1 MRPEHWLFT
10 IPLRLR
16 SLFRWAQADQELDD
30 ELRDHLER
38 KTEEYVAQ
46 GMTETEAHRRARL
59 DLGGIEQTKEKCRD
73 ARRVNL
79 IQDFV
84 HDLHFGLR
92 MLRKSP
98 GFTVLAA
105 LCLALGTGVNTSVFA
120 LLDFTMLRPLP
131 VPEPNRMTLLSRASD
146 DRFSYPDYLAYRDR
160 GQTFAAL
167 AASFPTESSLDTNEQ
182 SHLISAE
189 AVSANYFETMGIAP
203 FIGRWFTDEGEPMAV
218 LSYSAWRNFFD
229 GDPSILGKRVR
240 SETQWYTVIG
250 VASPGFTGINAPIQ
264 TAIWVPL
271 HMWARQYP
279 QRAEHLLDRADPSLR
294 VMVLGR
300 LEEHVNPSEAA
311 ANLNAVDAEL
321 RREPPATSEAVAPLK
336 VEIIHGTP
344 SPFSRSGAA
353 SLDIL
358 FVVVGSIV
366 LVIACVNV
374 GNLLLARGSAR
385 QRELSVRAVLGAG
398 RGRLLR
404 QLLVETFLLSLL
416 GVAGGLVLNQWS
428 NHILNTAVDA
438 LPVEAR
444 VAIHADLSL
453 NSRVF
458 LFSLGLCFLCTLLC
472 GVLPAGRAVRR
483 DVYSI
488 LKGGGTPGDRVRLR
502 QVSLVA
508 QVGLSLTL
516 LLCAGLFLRSIY
528 RMRAAEP
535 GFAVQQRL
543 YALTYISAPEFT
555 QASGLQ
561 FYEQTI
567 ERLRALP
574 GIRNAAVTRFL
585 PLMITGAETDCISTG
600 TTSPFNATFGVISP
614 SFLTTMQIPLLEGRD
629 FTADDRPSSPPVVL
643 VSQALAQHLWGKA
656 DVVGQHVQFG
666 CDNPTTAE
674 VVGVVRDTKVGS
686 LGEPPQAHF
695 YRPFAQRYTGLA
707 TVVVETSVDPAS
719 AARAVSSLIRGES
732 SGVRIYDLQPVA
744 TQIERSYWII
754 RLETTVLLILGL
766 LALALAAVGLYGVV
780 AFHAAQ
786 RTQEI
791 GLRIALGATPG
802 EIHRLILLRG
812 MKITLAGILIGIAV
826 SAGLAPLLARF
837 LSGLSPVDPLTFA
850 VSAGL
855 WIGVAL
861 LACYLPARRAMRL
874 DPMVAL
880 RYE

>member
-1 MRPEHWLFT
+1 MSFLRNIASAMRAL
-10 IPLRLR
+10 LRR
-16 SLFRWAQADQELDD
+16 RQVNRELDE
-30 ELRDHLER
+30 ELRGFAEMAV
-38 KTEEYVAQ
+38 EEKMKQ
-46 GMTETEAHRRARL
+46 GMTLKEAARAVRL
-59 DLGGIEQTKEKCRD
+59 ERGSLDATKEEVRAAAWESFIETFWQD
-73 ARRVNL
+73 LRFAAR
-79 IQDFV
+79 I
-84 HDLHFGLR
+84 
-92 MLRKSP
+92 LRKSP
-98 GFTVLAA
+98 GFTVLAV

-120 LLDFTMLRPLP
+120 LLDYTMLRPLP

-203 FIGRWFTDEGEPMAV
+203 FMGRWFTDESEPMAV

-300 LEEHVNPSEAA
+300 LEEHVTPSEAA

-321 RREPPATSEAVAPLK
+321 RRETPATSEATAAPLT

-366 LVIACVNV
+366 LLIACVNV

-416 GVAGGLVLNQWS
+416 GVVGGLVLNQWS
-428 NHILNTAVDA
+428 NHILNAAIDA

-535 GFAVQQRL
+535 GFAVQHRL

-600 TTSPFNATFGVISP
+600 TTSPFNATFGVVSP

-707 TVVVETSVDPAS
+707 TVVVETSVEPES
-719 AARAVSSLIRGES
+719 AARTVSSLIRSES

-754 RLETTVLLILGL
+754 RLETTVLVIVGS
-766 LALALAAVGLYGVV
+766 LALVLAAVGLYGVV
-780 AFHAAQ
+780 AFHATQ

-791 GLRIALGATPG
+791 GLRMALGATPG
-802 EIHRLILLRG
+802 EIHRLILFRG
-812 MKITLAGILIGIAV
+812 MKITLAGVLIGIAV

-850 VSAGL
+850 ASAAL
-855 WIGVAL
+855 WVGVAL
-861 LACYLPARRAMRL
+861 LACSLPARRAMRL

>member
-1 MRPEHWLFT
+1 MSS
-10 IPLRLR
+10 LRNMTSGLR
-16 SLFRWAQADQELDD
+16 SLFRKEQVDRELDE
-30 ELRDHLER
+30 ELRAYQEMAAEEKIKDGMGRTEALRAVRLER
-38 KTEEYVAQ
+38 GSLEVSKEIIRSGGWESLV
-46 GMTETEAHRRARL
+46 ETCWQ
-59 DLGGIEQTKEKCRD
+59 DLRF
-73 ARRVNL
+73 AA
-79 IQDFV
+79 
-84 HDLHFGLR
+84 R

-131 VPEPNRMTLLSRASD
+131 VPEPNRLMLLSRAGD
-146 DRFSYPDYLAYRDR
+146 ARFSYPDYLAYRDR
-160 GQTFAAL
+160 SQTFAAL
-167 AASFPTESSLDTNEQ
+167 AASFPTESSLDANEQ
-182 SHLISAE
+182 SHLTSAE

-203 FIGRWFTDEGEPMAV
+203 LIGRWFTDESEPVAV
-218 LSYSAWRNFFD
+218 LSYSAWRNYFN
-229 GDPSILGKRVR
+229 GDPSILGKSVR

-250 VASPGFTGINAPIQ
+250 VASPAFTGINAPIQ

-279 QRAEHLLDRADPSLR
+279 QRAEHLLDRAHPSLD

-300 LEEHVNPSEAA
+300 LQAHVTPSEAA
-311 ANLNAVDAEL
+311 ANLNAVDGEL
-321 RREPPATSEAVAPLK
+321 RRETPAISEATAAPLT
-336 VEIIHGTP
+336 VEIIHGAP
-344 SPFSRSGAA
+344 SPFSRRAA
-353 SLDIL
+353 APLDIL
-358 FVVVGSIV
+358 FLGVGSIV
-366 LVIACVNV
+366 LLIACVNV
-374 GNLLLARGSAR
+374 GNLLLARGTAR
-385 QRELSVRAVLGAG
+385 QRELSLRAVLGAG

-428 NHILNTAVDA
+428 NHILNAAVGA

-444 VAIHADLSL
+444 VAIHPDLSL

-458 LFSLGLCFLCTLLC
+458 LFALGLCFLCTLLC
-472 GVLPAGRAVRR
+472 GMLPARRAVRR

-488 LKGGGTPGDRVRLR
+488 LKGGETPSDRVRLR

-508 QVGLSLTL
+508 QVGLSLIL

-535 GFAVQQRL
+535 GFAVQNRL

-561 FYEQTI
+561 FYERTV

-574 GIRNAAVTRFL
+574 GIHNAAVTRFL

-629 FTADDRPSSPPVVL
+629 FTADDGPSSPPVVL
-643 VSQALAQHLWGKA
+643 VSQTLAQHLWGKA
-656 DVVGQHVQFG
+656 DAVGQHVQFG
-666 CDNPTTAE
+666 CSDPTTAE

-719 AARAVSSLIRGES
+719 VARTVSSLIRSES

-802 EIHRLILLRG
+802 EIHRLILFRG
-812 MKITLAGILIGIAV
+812 LKITLAGVLIGIAV
-826 SAGLAPLLARF
+826 SAGFAPLLARF

-861 LACYLPARRAMRL
+861 LACYLPARRAMRV

>member
-1 MRPEHWLFT
+1 
-10 IPLRLR
+10 
-16 SLFRWAQADQELDD
+16 LDE
-30 ELRDHLER
+30 ELRAYQEMAAEEKMKAGLSRKEALRAVRLER
-38 KTEEYVAQ
+38 GSLEVSKEIVRSGGWESFV
-46 GMTETEAHRRARL
+46 ETCWQ
-59 DLGGIEQTKEKCRD
+59 DLR
-73 ARRVNL
+73 
-79 IQDFV
+79 
-84 HDLHFGLR
+84 FGLR
-92 MLRKSP
+92 TLRKSP
-98 GFTVLAA
+98 GFTLLAA

-131 VPEPNRMTLLSRASD
+131 VPKPNRTTLLTRAGN

-167 AASFPTESSLDTNEQ
+167 AASFPTESSLDDNEQ

-189 AVSANYFETMGIAP
+189 AVSANYFKTMGIAP
-203 FIGRWFTDEGEPMAV
+203 FIGRWFTDESEPVAV
-218 LSYSAWRNFFD
+218 LSYPAWRNFFN
-229 GDPSILGKRVR
+229 GDPNILGKSVR

-250 VASPGFTGINAPIQ
+250 VASPAFTGINAPIQ

-271 HMWARQYP
+271 HMWAEQYP
-279 QRAEHLLDRADPSLR
+279 ERAEHLFDRANPSLR

-300 LEEHVNPSEAA
+300 LEQHVTLPEAA

-321 RREPPATSEAVAPLK
+321 RRETPAISEAAVAPLA
-336 VEIIHGTP
+336 VEIIHGAP
-344 SPFSRSGAA
+344 SPFSRSSAA
-353 SLDIL
+353 PLDIL

-366 LVIACVNV
+366 LLIACVNV
-374 GNLLLARGSAR
+374 GNLLLARGTAR
-385 QRELSVRAVLGAG
+385 QQELSVRAALGAG
-398 RGRLLR
+398 QGRLLR

-428 NHILNTAVDA
+428 NHILNAAVGA

-444 VAIHADLSL
+444 VAIHPDLSL

-458 LFSLGLCFLCTLLC
+458 LFALGLCFLCTLLC
-472 GVLPAGRAVRR
+472 GVLPARRAVRR
-483 DVYSI
+483 DVYPI

-502 QVSLVA
+502 QVSLVG
-508 QVGLSLTL
+508 QVGLSLIL

-535 GFAVQQRL
+535 GFAVQHRL

-561 FYEQTI
+561 FYEQTV

-585 PLMITGAETDCISTG
+585 PLMITGAEKDCISTG
-600 TTSPFNATFGVISP
+600 ATSPLNATFGVISP
-614 SFLTTMQIPLLEGRD
+614 SFLRTMKIPLLEGRD
-629 FTADDRPSSPPVVL
+629 FTADDGTSSAPVVL
-643 VSQALAQHLWGKA
+643 VSQALARHLWGKA
-656 DVVGQHVQFG
+656 DAVGQHVLFG
-666 CDNPTTAE
+666 CGDSTTAE
-674 VVGVVRDTKVGS
+674 VVGVVRDTKVDS

-695 YRPFAQRYTGLA
+695 YRPFTQRYTGLA
-707 TVVVETSVDPAS
+707 TVVVETSADPAS
-719 AARAVSSLIRGES
+719 VARTVSSLIRSES
-732 SGVRIYDLQPVA
+732 SGARIYDLQPIA

-766 LALALAAVGLYGVV
+766 LALVLAAVGLYGVV

-791 GLRIALGATPG
+791 GLRMALGATPG
-802 EIHRLILLRG
+802 EIHRLILFRG
-812 MKITLAGILIGIAV
+812 IKITLAGVLIGIAV
-826 SAGLAPLLARF
+826 SAGLARLLARF

-861 LACYLPARRAMRL
+861 LACYLPARRAMRV

>member
-1 MRPEHWLFT
+1 MVWARRFWLKLQSL
-10 IPLRLR
+10 LRR
-16 SLFRWAQADQELDD
+16 ERTAQRLDD
-30 ELRDHLER
+30 EIQFHLDQQIAENLAAGMSLQEARYSATRTFGNSTYLKEETRDTWGWTWL
-38 KTEEYVAQ
+38 
-46 GMTETEAHRRARL
+46 
-59 DLGGIEQTKEKCRD
+59 EQTAQD
-73 ARRVNL
+73 LRVAA
-79 IQDFV
+79 
-84 HDLHFGLR
+84 R

-98 GFTVLAA
+98 GFTVLAV

-131 VPEPNRMTLLSRASD
+131 VPQPNRMTLLSRAGNA
-146 DRFSYPDYLAYRDR
+146 RFSYPDYLAYRDS
-160 GQTFAAL
+160 GQAFNAL
-167 AASFPTESSLDTNEQ
+167 AASFPTESSLDANDQ

-189 AVSANYFETMGIAP
+189 AVSGNYVETMRIVP
-203 FIGRWFTDEGEPMAV
+203 FIGRWFTDENEPVAV
-218 LSYSAWRNFFD
+218 LSYSAWRNFFN
-229 GDPSILGKRVR
+229 GDPSIIGKSVR

-250 VASPGFTGINAPIQ
+250 VAPPAFTGINAPIQ

-271 HMWARQYP
+271 HMWANQYP
-279 QRAEHLLDRADPSLR
+279 ERAEHLRDRAHPSIS

-300 LEEHVNPSEAA
+300 LEEHVTTSEAA

-321 RREPPATSEAVAPLK
+321 RRETPATSEAAVAPLRL
-336 VEIIHGTP
+336 EIIHGTP
-344 SPFSRSGAA
+344 SPFSRSGEAP
-353 SLDIL
+353 LDIL
-358 FVVVGSIV
+358 FIVVGGIV
-366 LVIACVNV
+366 LLIACVNV
-374 GNLLLARGSAR
+374 GNLLLARGTAR

-416 GVAGGLVLNQWS
+416 GLAGGLVLNQWS
-428 NHILNTAVDA
+428 NHLLNAVVNA

-458 LFSLGLCFLCTLLC
+458 LFALGLCFLCTLLC
-472 GVLPAGRAVRR
+472 GVLPARRAVRR
-483 DVYSI
+483 DVYPI

-508 QVGLSLTL
+508 QVGLSLIL

-535 GFAVQQRL
+535 GFAVQHRL

-561 FYEQTI
+561 FYEQSV

-574 GIRNAAVTRFL
+574 GVRNAAVTRFL
-585 PLMITGAETDCISTG
+585 PLMITGSETDCISTG
-600 TTSPFNATFGVISP
+600 TTSPFTATFGVISP
-614 SFLTTMQIPLLEGRD
+614 SFLAAMQIPLLEGRD
-629 FTADDRPSSPPVVL
+629 FALDDGPSSPPVVL
-643 VSQALAQHLWGKA
+643 VSQTLAQRLWGKTIA
-656 DVVGQHVQFG
+656 VGQHVQFG

-707 TVVVETSVDPAS
+707 TVVMETSVDPAVI
-719 AARAVSSLIRGES
+719 ARAVSSLIRSQS

-754 RLETTVLLILGL
+754 RLETTVLLIFGL

-780 AFHAAQ
+780 AFHAMQ

-791 GLRIALGATPG
+791 GLRMALGATPG
-802 EIHRLILLRG
+802 EVHRLVLFQG
-812 MKITLAGILIGIAV
+812 MEISLAGVIIGIAA

-837 LSGLSPVDPLTFA
+837 LSGLSPVDPLTLA

-855 WIGVAL
+855 WVGVAL
-861 LACYLPARRAMRL
+861 AACYIPARRASRV

>member
-1 MRPEHWLFT
+1 MSL
-10 IPLRLR
+10 LRNIASGLR
-16 SLFRWAQADQELDD
+16 SLFRKNEVERELDE
-30 ELRDHLER
+30 ELRAYQEMAAEEKMKGGMSRKEALRAVRLER
-38 KTEEYVAQ
+38 GSLEVSKEIIRSGGWESVVDTLW
-46 GMTETEAHRRARL
+46 R
-59 DLGGIEQTKEKCRD
+59 DLLFAT
-73 ARRVNL
+73 
-79 IQDFV
+79 
-84 HDLHFGLR
+84 R

-98 GFTVLAA
+98 GFTVLAV

-131 VPEPNRMTLLSRASD
+131 VPEPSRMTLMSRAD
-146 DRFSYPDYLAYRDR
+146 NARFSYPDYLVYRDR
-160 GQTFAAL
+160 GQTFTAL
-167 AASFPTESSLDTNEQ
+167 AASFPTESSIDVNEQ

-203 FIGRWFTDEGEPMAV
+203 FIGRWFTDENEPVAV
-218 LSYSAWRNFFD
+218 LSYSAWRNFFN
-229 GDPSILGKRVR
+229 GDPNVLGKSVR

-250 VASPGFTGINAPIQ
+250 VASPAFTGINAPIQ

-271 HMWARQYP
+271 HMWAHQYP
-279 QRAEHLLDRADPSLR
+279 ERADHLLDRAHPSLE

-300 LEEHVNPSEAA
+300 LEEHVTTSEAA

-321 RREPPATSEAVAPLK
+321 RRETPATSEAAAAPLT

-353 SLDIL
+353 PLDIL

-366 LVIACVNV
+366 LLVACVNV
-374 GNLLLARGSAR
+374 GNLLLARGTAR
-385 QRELSVRAVLGAG
+385 QQELSVRAAMGAS

-428 NHILNTAVDA
+428 NHLLNAVVDA

-444 VAIHADLSL
+444 VAIHPDLSL
-453 NSRVF
+453 NLRLL
-458 LFSLGLCFLCTLLC
+458 LFAMGLCFLCTLLC
-472 GVLPAGRAVRR
+472 GVLPAWRTVRR

-488 LKGGGTPGDRVRLR
+488 LQGGGTRGDRVRLR
-502 QVSLVA
+502 QLSLVA
-508 QVGLSLTL
+508 QVGLSLIL
-516 LLCAGLFLRSIY
+516 LLCAGLFLRSINL
-528 RMRAAEP
+528 MRAAEP
-535 GFAVQQRL
+535 GFAVRHRL

-555 QASGLQ
+555 KASGLQ
-561 FYEQTI
+561 FYKQTV

-600 TTSPFNATFGVISP
+600 TSSPINATFGVISP

-629 FTADDRPSSPPVVL
+629 FNADDGPSSPSVVL
-643 VSQALAQHLWGKA
+643 VSQALAQRFWGKTSA
-656 DVVGQHVQFG
+656 VGQHVQFG
-666 CDNPTTAE
+666 CGDPTTAE

-719 AARAVSSLIRGES
+719 VARTVSSLIRSES

-744 TQIERSYWII
+744 TQIDRSYWII

-766 LALALAAVGLYGVV
+766 LALVLAAVGLYGVV

-791 GLRIALGATPG
+791 GLRMALGATPR

-812 MKITLAGILIGIAV
+812 MKITLAGVLIGITV

-861 LACYLPARRAMRL
+861 LACYLPARRAVRV

>member
-1 MRPEHWLFT
+1 MWRSFRSWL
-10 IPLRLR
+10 
-16 SLFRWAQADQELDD
+16 WAVVQHSRTERDMDA
-30 ELRDHLER
+30 ELRFHVEALAEDLVR
-38 KTEEYVAQ
+38 GGVPREEAL
-46 GMTETEAHRRARL
+46 RRARIEF
-59 DLGGIEQTKEKCRD
+59 GGIEQTKEKCRD
-73 ARRVNL
+73 ARRVTWTQDL
-79 IQDFV
+79 IQD
-84 HDLHFGLR
+84 LRFGLR

-98 GFTVLAA
+98 GFAVLAA
-105 LCLALGTGVNTSVFA
+105 LCLAFGTGVNTSVFA

-131 VPEPNRMTLLSRASD
+131 VPEPNRVTFLSRAGNA
-146 DRFSYPDYLAYRDR
+146 RFSYPDYLAYRDR
-160 GQTFAAL
+160 GQTLAAL
-167 AASFPTESSLDTNEQ
+167 AASFPTESSLDANEQ

-189 AVSANYFETMGIAP
+189 AVSGNYFEMMGIAP
-203 FIGRWFTDEGEPMAV
+203 FIGRWFTDESKPVAV
-218 LSYSAWRNFFD
+218 LSYSAWRSFFN
-229 GDPSILGKRVR
+229 GDPSILGKSVR
-240 SETQWYTVIG
+240 SETRWYTVIG
-250 VASPGFTGINAPIQ
+250 VASPAFTGINAPIQ

-271 HMWARQYP
+271 RMWAEQYP
-279 QRAEHLLDRADPSLR
+279 QRAEHLLDRADPSLD

-300 LEEHVNPSEAA
+300 LEEHVTPSAAA

-321 RREPPATSEAVAPLK
+321 RRETRAISEAVAAPLT
-336 VEIIHGTP
+336 VEIIHGAP
-344 SPFSRSGAA
+344 SPFSRSAAA

-358 FVVVGSIV
+358 FAVVASIV
-366 LVIACVNV
+366 LLIACVNV
-374 GNLLLARGSAR
+374 GNLLLARGTAR
-385 QRELSVRAVLGAG
+385 QQELSVRAVMGAS

-404 QLLVETFLLSLL
+404 QLLVETFLLSLF
-416 GVAGGLVLNQWS
+416 GVVGGLVLNQWS
-428 NHILNTAVDA
+428 NHRLNAAVDA

-458 LFSLGLCFLCTLLC
+458 LFALGLCFLCTLLC
-472 GVLPAGRAVRR
+472 GVLPARRAVRR

-488 LKGGGTPGDRVRLR
+488 LKGGGTPGNRARLR
-502 QVSLVA
+502 QASLVA
-508 QVGLSLTL
+508 QVGLSLIL

-535 GFAVQQRL
+535 GFAVQRRL

-555 QASGLQ
+555 RTSGLQ
-561 FYEQTI
+561 FYEQTV
-567 ERLRALP
+567 ERLRSLP

-600 TTSPFNATFGVISP
+600 TTSPLNATFGVISP

-629 FTADDRPSSPPVVL
+629 FTADDGPSSPPVVL

-656 DVVGQHVQFG
+656 DAVGQHVQFG
-666 CDNPTTAE
+666 CGDSTTAE

-686 LGEPPQAHF
+686 LGEPPQTHF

-707 TVVVETSVDPAS
+707 TVVVETSVDDPAS
-719 AARAVSSLIRGES
+719 VARTVSSLIRSES

-766 LALALAAVGLYGVV
+766 LALVLAAVGLYGVV

-786 RTQEI
+786 CTQEI
-791 GLRIALGATPG
+791 GLRMALGAMPR
-802 EIHRLILLRG
+802 EIHRLILFRG
-812 MKITLAGILIGIAV
+812 MKITLAGVLLGIAV

-861 LACYLPARRAMRL
+861 LACYFPARRAMRV